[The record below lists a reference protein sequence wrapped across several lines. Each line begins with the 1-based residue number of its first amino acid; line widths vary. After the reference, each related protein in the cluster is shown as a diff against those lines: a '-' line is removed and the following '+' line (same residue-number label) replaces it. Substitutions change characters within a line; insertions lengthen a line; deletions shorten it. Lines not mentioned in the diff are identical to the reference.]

1 MGTLK
6 ILNKK
11 EIKPIFEFIK
21 DHWNIDDL
29 SFLDDYGFLLND
41 KDNIYIAKREI
52 FDLDLSSLRINTIG
66 LYFGE
71 VKNEEF
77 RLSIEGSQMIGKY
90 AKDNVLELTR
100 EESRD
105 WLRGYDLDKESE
117 LKGFVLVK
125 YNDDFMGTGRIKE
138 GRVLNF
144 VPKSRRLKSS
154 D

>member
-1 MGTLK
+1 MGRLD

-11 EIKPIFEFIK
+11 ELKPIFEFIK
-21 DHWNIDDL
+21 EHWNIDDL
-29 SFLDDYGFLLND
+29 SFLDDYAFLINE
-41 KDNIYIAKREI
+41 KDNIYIAKREV
-52 FDLDLSSLRINTIG
+52 FDLDLSCLRISTIG

-71 VKNEEF
+71 AKNEEF

-105 WLRGYDLDKESE
+105 WLRGYDLDKESD
-117 LKGFVLVK
+117 LNGFVLIK
-125 YNDDFMGTGRIKE
+125 HGDDFMGTGRVKE